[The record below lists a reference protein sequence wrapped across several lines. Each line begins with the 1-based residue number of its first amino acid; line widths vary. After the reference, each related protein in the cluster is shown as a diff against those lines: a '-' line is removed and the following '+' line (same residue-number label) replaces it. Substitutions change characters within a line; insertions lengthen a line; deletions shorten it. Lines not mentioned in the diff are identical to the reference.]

1 MAAIRKDAKP
11 KMGRPSNFNRET
23 FAEICRQLGGG
34 ESLTQ
39 ICLKPGMPS
48 RPTVQRWMDEHADI
62 RADYVRARELQ
73 AAAYVDKMLHIA
85 DTTSDPALARVKVD
99 TLKWVSGRLH
109 PKLWGD
115 KVTQEISGPE
125 GGPVQVVTTDWN
137 ALRAAM
143 KKVP

>member
-23 FAEICRQLGGG
+23 FAEICRQMAEG

-39 ICLKPGMPS
+39 ICLKPRMPARTS
-48 RPTVQRWMDEHADI
+48 VHRWLDEHADI
-62 RADYVRARELQ
+62 RGDYARARELQ
-73 AAAYVDKMLHIA
+73 AAAFVDQMKHISETA
-85 DTTSDPALARVKVD
+85 VDAGLARVRVD
-99 TLKWVSGRLH
+99 TLKWIAGRLH
-109 PKLWGD
+109 AKVWGD

-143 KKVP
+143 KK

>member
-1 MAAIRKDAKP
+1 MAAIRKDAKS
-11 KMGRPSNFNRET
+11 KRGRPSSYTKEA
-23 FAEICRQLGGG
+23 FAEVCRQLGEG

-48 RPTVQRWMDEHADI
+48 RPAVQRWLDE
-62 RADYVRARELQ
+62 RAELRAEYVRARELQ
-73 AAAYVDKMLHIA
+73 ADAYVDQMLRIA
-85 DTTSDPALARVKVD
+85 DTASDAGLARVQVEAR
-99 TLKWVSGRLH
+99 KWAASKLH
-109 PKLWGD
+109 WKKYGD

-143 KKVP
+143 KKAP